1 MPGMVLV
8 VEDEMKLRDLVR
20 SFLEREGFTV
30 LSAATGAEA
39 LQFEAKATP
48 DLVVLD
54 LGLPDI
60 PGEEVARELRK
71 RSDVRIL
78 MLTAKVSDD
87 ERVRGLELGADDYL
101 TKPFNPRES
110 VLRAQTLMK
119 RSRSEEPVSR
129 AMSFGGGTLVIDP
142 DRHEMRS
149 QGEVVEVSPT
159 EWTLMETLVRTPGRV
174 YSRYELVNSARG
186 YEWEGY
192 ERVVDSHVKNL
203 RRKLSDNKGRPKI
216 IETVVGSGYRFG
228 LARDR

>member
-1 MPGMVLV
+1 VAGLVLV
-8 VEDEMKLRDLVR
+8 VEDEMKLRDLLR
-20 SFLEREGFTV
+20 AFLERDGFTV

-39 LQFEAKATP
+39 LEFEAKALP
-48 DLVVLD
+48 DIVVLD

-60 PGEEVARELRK
+60 PGEEVARELRR

-78 MLTAKVSDD
+78 MLTAKVTDD
-87 ERVRGLELGADDYL
+87 DRVRGLELGADDYL
-101 TKPFNPRES
+101 TKPFNPREL
-110 VLRAQTLMK
+110 VLRVQSLMK

-129 AMSFGGGTLVIDP
+129 AMSFGGGTIVIDP
-142 DRHEMRS
+142 DRHELRS
-149 QGEVVEVSPT
+149 RGEIVEVSPT

-203 RRKLSDNKGRPKI
+203 RRKLADNKDKPKI